1 MVIKTFG
8 ATGESHCFVKI
19 AKTKEGGCVVRKAAR
34 LNVPKWS
41 HLNPGDREGIYSTVT
56 DDFRFPEHITS
67 KTAINKQLN
76 IQYRNHR
83 YRLHKYFQSFESRQE
98 ALRQVPEGVS
108 EEDWKWLVSYFENDE
123 FKKISERNKQNR
135 AKNDCYTTV
144 GTKSL
149 ARVVEKKKRK
159 EDVELSEI
167 DMFELSRKSKKSGG
181 LVNDKAKE
189 TLDKMRE
196 LQATTSMTSKEIC
209 EQELGY
215 VPGHIRGRSATK
227 KQAAEVERWR
237 HEIED
242 SRKRADEAEKRA
254 AEVTQQ
260 FTAQQELIKTLQQQ
274 QTETRSLYDELTNQ
288 LKDLRK

>member
-1 MVIKTFG
+1 MLLSARRRGRTRNLSLSKKREANETLTIEIDDCIRRIVGKDSQYFIT
-8 ATGESHCFVKI
+8 
-19 AKTKEGGCVVRKAAR
+19 EGGCVVRKAAR

-67 KTAINKQLN
+67 KTAINRQLN
-76 IQYRNHR
+76 TQYRNHR

-149 ARVVEKKKRK
+149 ARVVEEKKRK

-209 EQELGY
+209 E
-215 VPGHIRGRSATK
+215 
-227 KQAAEVERWR
+227 
-237 HEIED
+237 
-242 SRKRADEAEKRA
+242 
-254 AEVTQQ
+254 
-260 FTAQQELIKTLQQQ
+260 
-274 QTETRSLYDELTNQ
+274 
-288 LKDLRK
+288 

>member
-1 MVIKTFG
+1 MAGPGKRGQMLQRKAQG
-8 ATGESHCFVKI
+8 AQQPAIPNSVGSNQPRSASKSVSSEDAIYVTPTSSPREIASESRMIHHQTSESRASGENETNPVSDEQENAMLLSARRRGRTRNLSLSKKREANETLTIEIDDCIRRIVGKDSQYFI
-19 AKTKEGGCVVRKAAR
+19 TEGGCVVRKAAR

-56 DDFRFPEHITS
+56 DDFRFSEHITS
-67 KTAINKQLN
+67 KTAINRQLN
-76 IQYRNHR
+76 TQYRNHR

-149 ARVVEKKKRK
+149 ARVVEEKKRK

-167 DMFELSRKSKKSGG
+167 DMFELSRKSKK
-181 LVNDKAKE
+181 
-189 TLDKMRE
+189 
-196 LQATTSMTSKEIC
+196 
-209 EQELGY
+209 
-215 VPGHIRGRSATK
+215 
-227 KQAAEVERWR
+227 
-237 HEIED
+237 
-242 SRKRADEAEKRA
+242 
-254 AEVTQQ
+254 
-260 FTAQQELIKTLQQQ
+260 
-274 QTETRSLYDELTNQ
+274 
-288 LKDLRK
+288 